1 MTTEKK
7 CPFCNPNIDNTAF
20 SESQNFLAIYDI
32 APILPG
38 HSLIIPKQ
46 HIQSIH
52 DLSNEQLYEFLQF
65 GREVTRKLSI
75 FFKTEAFDWIIQEK
89 EEAGQSIP
97 HLHLHIIL
105 RTKNDLP
112 DAGDWY
118 SVLKNKNKE
127 EIVDSENRPRFSIEE
142 LKIIA
147 KRLRDAFAELDKE

>member
-1 MTTEKK
+1 MKTEMK
-7 CPFCNPNIDNTAF
+7 CPFCNPDINITAF

-52 DLSNEQLYEFLQF
+52 DLSNDQLNEFLQF

-75 FFKTEAFDWIIQEK
+75 FFKTEAFDWIIQEN

-105 RTKNDLP
+105 RTKDDLSN
-112 DAGDWY
+112 AGDWY
-118 SVLKNKNKE
+118 
-127 EIVDSENRPRFSIEE
+127 
-142 LKIIA
+142 
-147 KRLRDAFAELDKE
+147 